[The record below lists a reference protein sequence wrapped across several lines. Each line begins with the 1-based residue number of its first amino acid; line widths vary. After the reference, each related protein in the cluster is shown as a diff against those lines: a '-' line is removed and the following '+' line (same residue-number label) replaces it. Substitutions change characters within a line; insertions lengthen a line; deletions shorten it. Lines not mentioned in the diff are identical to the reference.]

1 MGAQL
6 LASRIRPHPG
16 HDPHIHATLSAI
28 QILVMQEAIDRLDKP
43 MVIQY
48 ILSLFDPERGSFS
61 GDSWGETDARFS
73 YCAVAALA
81 LLDSLHRLDRHKTVA
96 FLARCQ
102 NFDGG
107 FGMVEGA
114 ESHAAYV
121 WTCVAALAILDRLDI
136 VNANTLGWWL
146 SERQVPN
153 GGLNGRP
160 EKLEDVCY
168 SWWALATLVII
179 GKPHWI
185 DQSKLTSFILSCQ
198 DPDGGGIADR
208 PDDMP
213 DVWHTVFGLAGLSM
227 LGYEGLKPVDPVFCM
242 PAQFT
247 KGLVKHEKKS

>member
-1 MGAQL
+1 
-6 LASRIRPHPG
+6 
-16 HDPHIHATLSAI
+16 
-28 QILVMQEAIDRLDKP
+28 
-43 MVIQY
+43 
-48 ILSLFDPERGSFS
+48 
-61 GDSWGETDARFS
+61 
-73 YCAVAALA
+73 
-81 LLDSLHRLDRHKTVA
+81 
-96 FLARCQ
+96 
-102 NFDGG
+102 
-107 FGMVEGA
+107 
-114 ESHAAYV
+114 
-121 WTCVAALAILDRLDI
+121 LAILDRLDI